1 MNLQLRR
8 HTVCVLCRLLLDR
21 NIILDHNV
29 LPLIQDIISAIIDSI
44 EDDADEEMTAILAI
58 IYPSVQDPGLQLQL
72 LRNLPSSSSRQ
83 SLFRRRLALAFFF
96 HDPASLSKL
105 REDLSDLKA
114 ISRNL
119 GKSNFIVNTET
130 DYSALAASIATL
142 AIGLDD
148 GDPPRMDA
156 SKEAIATFNNDLDRL
171 ALRIKAMF
179 TQIVDTGASHMKRTE
194 AKEVLESFHSCLVY
208 AVRTKQKPKGM
219 MWGDDVVDEKQKNV
233 MKSFVQRDRASE

>member
-8 HTVCVLCRLLLDR
+8 HTVCILCRLLLDR

-29 LPLIQDIISAIIDSI
+29 LPLIQDIVSAIVDSI
-44 EDDADEEMTAILAI
+44 EDDEDEE
-58 IYPSVQDPGLQLQL
+58 DPGLQLQL

-96 HDPASLSKL
+96 RDPAPLSKQ
-105 REDLSDLKA
+105 REDLSDLEA
-114 ISRNL
+114 ITRHL
-119 GKSNFIVNTET
+119 GESHFIVNTET

-148 GDPPRMDA
+148 GDPPPMDA
-156 SKEAIATFNNDLDRL
+156 STEAIATFNNDLDRL

-194 AKEVLESFHSCLVY
+194 AKE
-208 AVRTKQKPKGM
+208 
-219 MWGDDVVDEKQKNV
+219 
-233 MKSFVQRDRASE
+233 